1 MLCSSV
7 QCGWDWSGASAL
19 TAETAATK
27 THTEH
32 STDESFHHYYI
43 IISTI
48 DNRNVKF
55 VYEVSDG
62 QRNKLFFKYNFFAS
76 SEYLIQ
82 YLGFLIKIMD
92 VPDLIRPWVFFII
105 TFFNNKSQAQN
116 QILLLAV

>member
-32 STDESFHHYYI
+32 STDESFHHHYI

-55 VYEVSDG
+55 VYEVND
-62 QRNKLFFKYNFFAS
+62 REINYFLNTIFFAS

-92 VPDLIRPWVFFII
+92 VPDLIRPWVFF
-105 TFFNNKSQAQN
+105 
-116 QILLLAV
+116 LLLLFSIIKARHKIRFCF